1 MKIDTQSLLKKFGSF
16 WVAGTSI
23 IGTLLIVLIIIITV
37 AVTKAEETE
46 QTPLHSKVLYD
57 GAEEQIAVVDIS
69 GIIVDEVSSGDPF
82 ALDQGVAAV
91 RELSVIFD
99 ELVKIDDVK
108 AVVLRI
114 NSPGGAVVASDEL
127 YQSIK
132 ELSDEK
138 VVVAQLNDTAASGG
152 YYAAVAADKII
163 ANRATITGSIG
174 VIAQFPEFTDL
185 LDKVG
190 VNIRTIK
197 SGDFKDI
204 GSFDREMT
212 AEERAIIQS
221 IIDDAYV
228 QFIDAVE
235 AGRSLDREEILAL
248 ADGRIYSGIQAK
260 EAGLVDEVGTYDDA
274 LKLAAVEANID
285 DPSVVQYNQESF
297 FSLLFSSFK
306 QVNPTAALVEKVPST
321 RFGVYYMLS
330 L

>member
-1 MKIDTQSLLKKFGSF
+1 MKIDTQSLFKKFGSY
-16 WVAGTSI
+16 WMAGTSI
-23 IGTLLIVLIIIITV
+23 IGTLLILFVISIFFLV
-37 AVTKAEETE
+37 ATSKEETS
-46 QTPLHSKVLYD
+46 TLHSTVLYNGGED
-57 GAEEQIAVVDIS
+57 QIAVVDIS
-69 GIIVDEVSSGDPF
+69 GVIVDEVSSGDPF

-91 RELSVIFD
+91 RELSSIFE
-99 ELVKIDDVK
+99 ELARIETVK

-132 ELSDEK
+132 ELSEEK
-138 VVVAQLNDTAASGG
+138 VVIAQLNDTAASGG

-174 VIAQFPEFTDL
+174 VIAQFPEFTAL

-190 VNIRTIK
+190 VDVRTFK

-204 GSFDREMT
+204 GAFDREMT
-212 AEERAIIQS
+212 EEEQVIIQS

-228 QFIDAVE
+228 QFIDAIE
-235 AGRSLDREEILAL
+235 SGRELDREEILSL

-274 LKLAAVEANID
+274 LKLAASEANVD
-285 DPSVVQYNQESF
+285 NPSVVQYNQESF

-306 QVNPTAALVEKVPST
+306 QVNPTVALIEKVPSSK
-321 RFGVYYMLS
+321 FGVYYMFS